1 MESGLGSLTRT
12 YLAHLDCQYHS
23 AGQATPLSL
32 IFCVTLHENDQV
44 DTVQIGSIKNCDDN
58 TGSKNLQKMPNVDLK
73 VKAEVV
79 NYDRHGFSRPE
90 LWHRPLAKVIV
101 MLMMILVM
109 ILVMILIMM
118 IMMKFMIVM
127 IMRIM

>member
-32 IFCVTLHENDQV
+32 IFCIKLQENDQV
-44 DTVQIGSIKNCDDN
+44 NTVQIGSIKNCDDN

-101 MLMMILVM
+101 IMIMILMMILV
-109 ILVMILIMM
+109 M

>member
-1 MESGLGSLTRT
+1 MESGLGNLTRT

-32 IFCVTLHENDQV
+32 IFCITLHENDRV
-44 DTVQIGSIKNCDDN
+44 NTVKIGSIKNCDDN

-109 ILVMILIMM
+109 ILIMK
-118 IMMKFMIVM
+118 IMMKYMIEDHVM
-127 IMRIM
+127 I

>member
-1 MESGLGSLTRT
+1 MESGLGNLTRT

-32 IFCVTLHENDQV
+32 IFCITLHENDQV
-44 DTVQIGSIKNCDDN
+44 NTVKIKNCDDN

-109 ILVMILIMM
+109 ILIMM

>member
-1 MESGLGSLTRT
+1 
-12 YLAHLDCQYHS
+12 
-23 AGQATPLSL
+23 
-32 IFCVTLHENDQV
+32 
-44 DTVQIGSIKNCDDN
+44 
-58 TGSKNLQKMPNVDLK
+58 MPNVDLK

-109 ILVMILIMM
+109 ILIMK
-118 IMMKFMIVM
+118 IMMKYMIEDHVM
-127 IMRIM
+127 I

>member
-32 IFCVTLHENDQV
+32 IFCITLHENDQV
-44 DTVQIGSIKNCDDN
+44 NTVKRGSIKNCDDN
-58 TGSKNLQKMPNVDLK
+58 TGSMNLQKMPNVDLK

-101 MLMMILVM
+101 MMMMILTMILVM
-109 ILVMILIMM
+109 VLMM

>member
-1 MESGLGSLTRT
+1 MESGLGNLTRT

-32 IFCVTLHENDQV
+32 IFCITLQENDQV
-44 DTVQIGSIKNCDDN
+44 NTVKRGSIKNCDDN

-101 MLMMILVM
+101 ILMMILVM
-109 ILVMILIMM
+109 IL
-118 IMMKFMIVM
+118 MMKFMIVM

>member
-1 MESGLGSLTRT
+1 MESGLGNLTRT

-32 IFCVTLHENDQV
+32 IFCITLHENDQV
-44 DTVQIGSIKNCDDN
+44 NTVQRGSIKNCDDN

-109 ILVMILIMM
+109 ILTM
-118 IMMKFMIVM
+118 IMMKFMIVL

>member
-1 MESGLGSLTRT
+1 MESGLGNLTRT

-32 IFCVTLHENDQV
+32 IFCITLHENDQV
-44 DTVQIGSIKNCDDN
+44 KIGSIKNCDDN

-109 ILVMILIMM
+109 ILIMM

>member
-1 MESGLGSLTRT
+1 MESGLGNLTRT

-23 AGQATPLSL
+23 AGQDTPLSL

-109 ILVMILIMM
+109 ILIMK
-118 IMMKFMIVM
+118 IMMKYMIEDHMM
-127 IMRIM
+127 I

>member
-32 IFCVTLHENDQV
+32 IFCIKLQENDQV
-44 DTVQIGSIKNCDDN
+44 NTVQIGSIKNCDDN

-101 MLMMILVM
+101 ILMMILVM

>member
-1 MESGLGSLTRT
+1 MESGLGNLTRT

-101 MLMMILVM
+101 ILMMILVM
-109 ILVMILIMM
+109 IL
-118 IMMKFMIVM
+118 MMKFMIVM

>member
-1 MESGLGSLTRT
+1 MESGLGNLTRT

-44 DTVQIGSIKNCDDN
+44 KIGSIKNCDDK

-101 MLMMILVM
+101 IMMMILV
-109 ILVMILIMM
+109 M